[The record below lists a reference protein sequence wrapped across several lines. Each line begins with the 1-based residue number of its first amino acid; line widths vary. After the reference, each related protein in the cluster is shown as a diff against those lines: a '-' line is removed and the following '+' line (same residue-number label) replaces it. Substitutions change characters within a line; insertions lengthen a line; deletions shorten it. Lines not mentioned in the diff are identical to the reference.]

1 MVGLYRIENTA
12 SDHASILKTTVLA
25 WGERQPDVYLVSKEG
40 VKVYTQRIILC
51 FYSKM
56 IGMLVE
62 SNKDDLVGISVPAS
76 STSLTMMLKVLVSGS
91 VIGNNKENLLE
102 VGHAAEALGIVLNDR
117 QIGYRRKTQGG
128 QTGQQTGVVKE
139 TVEISGRKVSYRK
152 STDVAPVPEVK
163 TEPINED
170 NEEVSESGTNEK
182 VDKKVISK
190 SKKKKEKRSS
200 ILSADEVN
208 DKSCVTCGK
217 IFPTRGRLELHMNV
231 HKEDKEKPFK
241 CDVCEK
247 GFSASAS
254 LKNHKL
260 LHTGEVHKCEYCEY
274 TAVQK
279 GNLKTHRLKLHKDLL
294 DQNEVEGNV
303 AQDLIVDEKFVKVT
317 TKEEIQ
323 DEHADSVIENDGE
336 KGNEGDT
343 NNVDEKIDGEEENEG
358 GTARLD
364 ETEDSVD
371 E

>member
-12 SDHASILKTTVLA
+12 SDHASILKSTVLA

-56 IGMLVE
+56 VGMLVE

-102 VGHAAEALGIVLNDR
+102 VGHAAEALGITLNDR

-128 QTGQQTGVVKE
+128 QTGQQMGVVKE
-139 TVEISGRKVSYRK
+139 TVEISGRK
-152 STDVAPVPEVK
+152 A
-163 TEPINED
+163 
-170 NEEVSESGTNEK
+170 
-182 VDKKVISK
+182 
-190 SKKKKEKRSS
+190 
-200 ILSADEVN
+200 
-208 DKSCVTCGK
+208 
-217 IFPTRGRLELHMNV
+217 
-231 HKEDKEKPFK
+231 
-241 CDVCEK
+241 
-247 GFSASAS
+247 SASAS

-294 DQNEVEGNV
+294 EQNEVEGN
-303 AQDLIVDEKFVKVT
+303 IVQYSTADESVKVT
-317 TKEEIQ
+317 TKEEIHNN
-323 DEHADSVIENDGE
+323 HADSVIEIDGE
-336 KGNEGDT
+336 KGYEGDKD
-343 NNVDEKIDGEEENEG
+343 NGNEKVDGEKGETE
-358 GTARLD
+358 RSD
-364 ETEDSVD
+364 ETGDPMD

>member
-12 SDHASILKTTVLA
+12 SDHASILKSTVLA

-56 IGMLVE
+56 VGMLVE

-102 VGHAAEALGIVLNDR
+102 VGHAAEALGITLNDR

-128 QTGQQTGVVKE
+128 QTGQQMGVVKE
-139 TVEISGRKVSYRK
+139 TVEISGRKASKRK
-152 STDVAPVPEVK
+152 STDAAPIPEIK
-163 TEPINED
+163 TEL
-170 NEEVSESGTNEK
+170 NEESEEINVSNTNAKEK
-182 VDKKVISK
+182 SK
-190 SKKKKEKRSS
+190 SKKKKEIRSS
-200 ILSADEVN
+200 LLSADEVN

-294 DQNEVEGNV
+294 EQNEVEGN
-303 AQDLIVDEKFVKVT
+303 IVQYSTADESVKVT
-317 TKEEIQ
+317 TKEEIHNN
-323 DEHADSVIENDGE
+323 HADSVIEIDGE
-336 KGNEGDT
+336 KGYEGDKD
-343 NNVDEKIDGEEENEG
+343 NGNEKVDGEKGETE
-358 GTARLD
+358 RSD
-364 ETEDSVD
+364 ETGDPMD

>member
-12 SDHASILKTTVLA
+12 SDHASILKSTVLA

-56 IGMLVE
+56 VGMLVE

-102 VGHAAEALGIVLNDR
+102 VGQAAEALGIVLNDR

-128 QTGQQTGVVKE
+128 QTGQQTGLVKE

-163 TEPINED
+163 TEPNED
-170 NEEVSESGTNEK
+170 NEKIDVSGTNAK
-182 VDKKVISK
+182 VAKKENSK
-190 SKKKKEKRSS
+190 SKKKSEKRSNF
-200 ILSADEVN
+200 LSADEVN

-260 LHTGEVHKCEYCEY
+260 LHTGEVHKCEFCEY

-303 AQDLIVDEKFVKVT
+303 AQDLIADKFVKVT
-317 TKEEIQ
+317 TKEEVQ
-323 DEHADSVIENDGE
+323 DDLADSVIENDGE
-336 KGNEGDT
+336 KGHEGVTD
-343 NNVDEKIDGEEENEG
+343 NVDDKIDGEEENEG
-358 GTARLD
+358 GAASLD

>member
-12 SDHASILKTTVLA
+12 SDHASILKSTVLA

-56 IGMLVE
+56 VGMLVE

-102 VGHAAEALGIVLNDR
+102 VGHAAEALGIILNDR

-128 QTGQQTGVVKE
+128 QTSQQIGDVKE
-139 TVEISGRKVSYRK
+139 TVQISGRKVSYRK
-152 STDVAPVPEVK
+152 STDAATVPEVK
-163 TEPINED
+163 TEPS
-170 NEEVSESGTNEK
+170 EETEELNVSSTNLK
-182 VDKKVISK
+182 VDKKENSK

-200 ILSADEVN
+200 FLSADEVD

-294 DQNEVEGNV
+294 EQNEGEGNV
-303 AQDLIVDEKFVKVT
+303 AQDSTADECVKVL
-317 TKEEIQ
+317 TKKEI
-323 DEHADSVIENDGE
+323 DDDNADSVIENEGEKGCEGDTDNVNEKDDGE
-336 KGNEGDT
+336 KVDT
-343 NNVDEKIDGEEENEG
+343 ERSDKTDDPMDE
-358 GTARLD
+358 
-364 ETEDSVD
+364 
-371 E
+371 

>member
-12 SDHASILKTTVLA
+12 SDHASILKSTVLA

-56 IGMLVE
+56 VGMLIE

-102 VGHAAEALGIVLNDR
+102 VGHAAEALGIMLNDR
-117 QIGYRRKTQGG
+117 QIGYRKKTQGG
-128 QTGQQTGVVKE
+128 QQGQQTEVVKE

-163 TEPINED
+163 TEPSEE
-170 NEEVSESGTNEK
+170 NEEINATTANAK
-182 VDKKVISK
+182 VNQKENSK

-200 ILSADEVN
+200 FLSADEVN

-231 HKEDKEKPFK
+231 HKEDKEKPYK

-247 GFSASAS
+247 RFSASAS

-294 DQNEVEGNV
+294 EQNEVEGNFI
-303 AQDLIVDEKFVKVT
+303 QDTKADELLKVT
-317 TKEEIQ
+317 TKEGKR
-323 DEHADSVIENDGE
+323 DDHAESVIENDVE

-343 NNVDEKIDGEEENEG
+343 DDVDEKLVSEEGNEG
-358 GTARLD
+358 GIDRSD
-364 ETEDSVD
+364 ETDD
-371 E
+371 PIDA

>member
-1 MVGLYRIENTA
+1 
-12 SDHASILKTTVLA
+12 
-25 WGERQPDVYLVSKEG
+25 
-40 VKVYTQRIILC
+40 
-51 FYSKM
+51 
-56 IGMLVE
+56 
-62 SNKDDLVGISVPAS
+62 
-76 STSLTMMLKVLVSGS
+76 MLKVLVSGS

-102 VGHAAEALGIVLNDR
+102 VGQAAEALGIVLNDR

-128 QTGQQTGVVKE
+128 QTGQQTGLVKE

-163 TEPINED
+163 IEPNED
-170 NEEVSESGTNEK
+170 NENMDVSGTNAK
-182 VDKKVISK
+182 VAKKENSK
-190 SKKKKEKRSS
+190 SKKKSEKRSNF
-200 ILSADEVN
+200 LSADEVN

-294 DQNEVEGNV
+294 EQNEGEGNV
-303 AQDLIVDEKFVKVT
+303 AQDSTADECVKVL
-317 TKEEIQ
+317 TKKEI
-323 DEHADSVIENDGE
+323 DDDNADSVIENEGEKGCEGDTDNVNEKDDGE
-336 KGNEGDT
+336 KVDT
-343 NNVDEKIDGEEENEG
+343 ERSDKTDDPMDE
-358 GTARLD
+358 
-364 ETEDSVD
+364 
-371 E
+371 